1 MIISKAK
8 KHNTKHRA
16 QSKAS
21 AQGGQVGENFNYNHH
36 GRSSNSED
44 DDDFV
49 SVQWRVLSA
58 DCEGGG

>member
-8 KHNTKHRA
+8 KYNTKHRA

-21 AQGGQVGENFNYNHH
+21 AQGQVGENFNYNHH
-36 GRSSNSED
+36 GSSNSED